1 MHKSSPKFT
10 FLLMTTLIM
19 LLLPFANI
27 TLFSNPA
34 MAQGYDAN
42 YADNSYSSYPTDDKK
57 YECRTGPFEGF
68 FVSSVEFCK
77 HVKFNDKDRKDV
89 RDNRTGTQGPQ
100 GLPGP
105 QGPQGPQGPPGV
117 NGTQGP
123 PGANGTQG
131 PPGVNGTEI
140 DTCVACLLDA
150 LAKLDSGAILVNVTV
165 TLEGPPPGGTGNLNL
180 TVPVVIDVDV
190 ATLLQAQLGLS
201 LGIGANATIFEICAA
216 IDAGGLDIDAV
227 LTALGITLG
236 PIVTA
241 QISQLINQ
249 IAITVS
255 DRIGEPID
263 QALIDEILA
272 SIDIDDIVAQITA
285 KVQVSLGILEA
296 CLDLPPPL
304 TTETLTVIKNTEC
317 EADAQTCEQNPIQP
331 SNFTIMIDGN
341 NPSQNNFPGSS
352 SPGTNVELEPGAYNV
367 TEQGLD
373 PVIPAICNT
382 MGFEAGSTLDE
393 DLIICT
399 NFSDECEGD
408 ITIGNPQTC
417 TIENVL
423 IEQNFLDLAVANSFS
438 NNVSILLGTGTGSF
452 GPATNFG
459 VGNGPLSVAVGDFNG
474 DTFLDLAVANFN
486 SNNVSILLGTGTGS
500 FGPATNF
507 GVGTNPISV
516 AVGLFNGDTFL
527 DLAVANTGSDNV
539 SI

>member
-68 FVSSVEFCK
+68 FVSSVEFCDAK
-77 HVKFNDKDRKDV
+77 KFDDNKKRDH
-89 RDNRTGTQGPQ
+89 RDNRDNKTGPAGPA
-100 GLPGP
+100 GP
-105 QGPQGPQGPPGV
+105 QGP
-117 NGTQGP
+117 
-123 PGANGTQG
+123 A
-131 PPGVNGTEI
+131 
-140 DTCVACLLDA
+140 
-150 LAKLDSGAILVNVTV
+150 
-165 TLEGPPPGGTGNLNL
+165 GNLNL
-180 TVPVVIDVDV
+180 SVPVVIDVDV

-296 CLDLPPPL
+296 CLSLTPPPP
-304 TTETLTVIKNTEC
+304 TDTETLTVIKNVEC
-317 EADAQTCEQNPIQP
+317 QADAQTCEQNPIQP
-331 SNFTIMIDGN
+331 SNFTIVIEGN

-352 SPGTNVELEPGAYNV
+352 GTGTNVALEAGPYNV
-367 TEQGLD
+367 TEQGLYF
-373 PVIPAICNT
+373 VTPAICCT

-393 DLIICT
+393 DLFICT

-408 ITIGNPQTC
+408 ITIGNLQTC

-423 IEQNFLDLAVANSFS
+423 IEQN
-438 NNVSILLGTGTGSF
+438 
-452 GPATNFG
+452 
-459 VGNGPLSVAVGDFNG
+459 
-474 DTFLDLAVANFN
+474 
-486 SNNVSILLGTGTGS
+486 
-500 FGPATNF
+500 
-507 GVGTNPISV
+507 
-516 AVGLFNGDTFL
+516 
-527 DLAVANTGSDNV
+527 
-539 SI
+539 

>member
-42 YADNSYSSYPTDDKK
+42 YDDNSYSSYPTDDKK

-68 FVSSVEFCK
+68 FVSSVEFCDAK
-77 HVKFNDKDRKDV
+77 KFDDNKKRDH
-89 RDNRTGTQGPQ
+89 RDNRDNKTGPAGPR
-100 GLPGP
+100 
-105 QGPQGPQGPPGV
+105 GPQGPQGPPGPQGPAGPQGPPGFNGTQGPPGF

-123 PGANGTQG
+123 PGANGTDFD
-131 PPGVNGTEI
+131 P
-140 DTCVACLLDA
+140 CVACLLDA
-150 LAKLDSGAILVNVTV
+150 LVKLDSGAILVNATV
-165 TLEGPPPGGTGNLNL
+165 TLEGPPPGPDGNLNL
-180 TVPVVIDVDV
+180 TVPVVIDVAV

-227 LTALGITLG
+227 LTALGITLS

-296 CLDLPPPL
+296 CLSLTPPPPID
-304 TTETLTVIKNTEC
+304 TETLTVIKNVEC
-317 EADAQTCEQNPIQP
+317 QADAQTCEQIPLQP
-331 SNFTIMIDGN
+331 SNFPIVIEGN

-352 SPGTNVELEPGAYNV
+352 GTGTNVALEAGPYNV

-373 PVIPAICNT
+373 SVTPAICST

-393 DLIICT
+393 DLFICT

-408 ITIGNPQTC
+408 ITIGNLQTC

-438 NNVSILLGTGTGSF
+438 NNVSILLGNGNGTF
-452 GPATNFG
+452 VTPALNFG
-459 VGNGPLSVAVGDFNG
+459 VGFGPNSVAVGDFNN
-474 DTFLDLAVANFN
+474 DT
-486 SNNVSILLGTGTGS
+486 I
-500 FGPATNF
+500 
-507 GVGTNPISV
+507 
-516 AVGLFNGDTFL
+516 
-527 DLAVANTGSDNV
+527 
-539 SI
+539 